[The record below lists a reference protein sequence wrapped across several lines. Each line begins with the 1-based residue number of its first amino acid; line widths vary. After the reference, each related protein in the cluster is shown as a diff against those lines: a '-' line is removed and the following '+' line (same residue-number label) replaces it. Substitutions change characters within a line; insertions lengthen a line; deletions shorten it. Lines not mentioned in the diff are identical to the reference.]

1 MSVIQNIKAAWNRYL
16 ERLAKENQELFRD
29 GRPDCCTMNRQRPA
43 PKTDGR
49 EKR

>member
-1 MSVIQNIKAAWNRYL
+1 MSVIQNIKAAWSRYL

-29 GRPDCCTMNRQRPA
+29 GKPSCCTMNRQRPA
-43 PKTDGR
+43 PGRDGR